1 MKNKLFTLFCVALAT
16 ISVAQPPV
24 KIGNDNMDLRS
35 GAIHYFAHSRY
46 LDCIMNCQKMVALGY
61 SDGLVTGLMSMAY
74 DSLVNHEAAT
84 KNKEL
89 TASYGVDSSLLRR
102 LAASNLQPEIYKR
115 SIMSSGASFYNTS
128 KWDSSETYFAEYL
141 KLEPTDTFAI
151 FFLANAQFYQGK
163 YAMAQANYKRL
174 LDIDFNRPDVH
185 NLTGVCF
192 MLQNNY
198 LNARDHFSQAV
209 ILDKGL
215 AVAKYNLGRVHYG
228 LNDKTAALQSLNEA
242 YVLNPKDSNCVAL
255 ISQIYLEQNDNKNA
269 EKFLAKLYALNRNN
283 EKVGWNLV
291 NIALKNADYEHAAA
305 YLQNIIRVNPKNPEG
320 YNKLG
325 DTYMS
330 MNSYEQAF
338 NNYENAIA
346 KLGENRNF
354 HYHAGVCAIK
364 IGLYGKA
371 VEHLDKAAELDATF
385 AKTFQARGDAYTG
398 MKKKKQAK
406 QDYKQAKAL
415 GIELAPEAKAPAQL
429 QARK

>member
-1 MKNKLFTLFCVALAT
+1 MKNKLLTLLCVALAT

-74 DSLVNHEAAT
+74 DSLVNREAAT
-84 KNKEL
+84 KNRDL

-102 LAASNLQPEIYKR
+102 LAASNLQSEIYKR

-174 LDIDFNRPDVH
+174 LEIDFNRPDVH

-228 LNDKTAALQSLNEA
+228 LHDKTAALQSLNEA

-325 DTYMS
+325 DTYMQ
-330 MNSYEQAF
+330 MNNFEQAF
-338 NNYENAIA
+338 NNYENAIT

-371 VEHLDKAAELDATF
+371 VEHLNKAAELDATY
-385 AKTFQARGDAYTG
+385 ANTFQARGDAYTG

>member
-1 MKNKLFTLFCVALAT
+1 MKNRLLTLLCVAFAT

-24 KIGNDNMDLRS
+24 KIGNDNLDLRS

-46 LDCIMNCQKMVALGY
+46 LDCIVNCQKMVALGY

-74 DSLVNHEAAT
+74 DSLLNNEAAT
-84 KNKEL
+84 KNRDL
-89 TASYGVDSSLLRR
+89 TTSYGVDSSLLRR
-102 LAASNLQPEIYKR
+102 LASANLQPEIYKR
-115 SIMSSGASFYNTS
+115 NILSNGASFYNTS
-128 KWDSSETYFAEYL
+128 KWDSSENYFAEYL
-141 KLEPTDTFAI
+141 KLEPKDTFAL

-163 YAMAQANYKRL
+163 YDQALTTYKRVL
-174 LDIDFNRPDVH
+174 ELDFNRSDVH
-185 NLTGVCF
+185 NLAGVCY

-198 LNARDHFSQAV
+198 LNARDHFAQAS

-215 AVAKYNLGRVHYG
+215 AVAKYNLGRIHYG
-228 LNDKTAALQSLNEA
+228 LHDKTAALQSLNEA

-291 NIALKNADYEHAAA
+291 SIALKNADYEHAAA

-325 DTYMS
+325 ETYMN
-330 MNSYEQAF
+330 MNSFEQAF
-338 NNYENAIA
+338 NNYENAIQ

-354 HYHAGVCAIK
+354 HYHAGLCAIK

-371 VEHLDKAAELDATF
+371 VEHLDKAAEMDATF

-398 MKKKKQAK
+398 LKKKKQAK

-415 GIELAPEAKAPAQL
+415 GLDLTPETKAPAQL
-429 QARK
+429 QASK